1 MSELAR
7 TKSWNWQQEYLE
19 QKRRAEKAE
28 KLNKTLIHFL
38 KAAIARCWMNKEWRP
53 QDIQAS
59 AVELGLLVLKDTH
72 VYGYSSSVK
81 AAGGEQNDSINI
93 PSQRSRI

>member
-38 KAAIARCWMNKEWRP
+38 KAAIARCWMNKEWSPR
-53 QDIQAS
+53 DIQAD
-59 AVELGLLVLKDTH
+59 AVELGILVRKDAH
-72 VYGYSSSVK
+72 VYGYSQDII
-81 AAGGEQNDSINI
+81 AASGEA
-93 PSQRSRI
+93 